1 MVTAH
6 AESQPTAPRVERPS
20 PGRQPAEIAPPEV
33 AQELVLPAAAAG
45 LLAVGALALRR
56 SSPPAAL
63 TAARFLN
70 LLLASLLTG
79 NGVGGE
85 RFVHPALRGLPPG
98 AYLEAEQAITR
109 RYPGTML
116 TLLPASVASG
126 LLVLGLLPRP
136 PGRSFWL
143 TLGGTLGFVG
153 VLATTL
159 AELPL
164 NRQTLRA
171 SPEAPQPWLQERPRW
186 ERFNRARTL
195 LEAASW
201 SLLCLGALSDRGGER
216 PRGRA

>member
-6 AESQPTAPRVERPS
+6 AEPQPADPRGERPPPLS
-20 PGRQPAEIAPPEV
+20 GWPPAEIALSEIAQDLV
-33 AQELVLPAAAAG
+33 APGAAAG
-45 LLAVGALALRR
+45 LMAVGALALRR
-56 SSPPAAL
+56 SSPTAAL

-79 NGVGGE
+79 NGVGSE
-85 RFVHPALRGLPPG
+85 RFVHAALRGLPPK

-116 TLLPASVASG
+116 ALLPAAIASG
-126 LLVLGLLPRP
+126 LLVLGLMPR
-136 PGRSFWL
+136 RRDRAFWL

-171 SPEAPQPWLQERPRW
+171 SPEAPEPWLQERPRW
-186 ERFNRARTL
+186 DRFNRARTL
-195 LEAASW
+195 LEAAGW
-201 SLLCLGALSDRGGER
+201 GLLCLGALSDGGR
-216 PRGRA
+216 